1 MPLFDGYV
9 AVDWS
14 ASTEP
19 VDGANSIWIAICDPA
34 GPPRLENPDTREL
47 AMERINALLDE
58 ATAMDR
64 RLLCGFDFPFGYPE
78 GTANGLTGRAGWEAV
93 WERIAD
99 VITDCPNNA
108 NNSFEAAA
116 ELNTA
121 FEGEGPFWGLHHT
134 WHVVGIL
141 ATKAP
146 PGSWGNNLPPNLRYA
161 ETVLRNDPN
170 VNPKPQEVWKLF
182 YQGNVGRQALTGIAR
197 LETLR
202 RCRDDVR
209 VWPFQ
214 TCGEGREQVLDEGRD
229 QVLAEIYPSLIAPCP
244 GNAVLDARQVA
255 ATALTLREL
264 DGTALLQQYLQAP
277 NDMPAR
283 VITEEGLILGMQD
296 PVTFR
301 AVAARVT
308 PACIIN

>member
-58 ATAMDR
+58 ATTMDR

-78 GTANGLTGRAGWEAV
+78 GTAHGLTGRAGWKAV

-99 VITDCPNNA
+99 VITDCPSNA

-121 FEGEGPFWGLHHT
+121 FDGEGPFWGLHHT
-134 WHVVGIL
+134 WQIEGIM
-141 ATKAP
+141 AKKAP

-197 LETLR
+197 LQSLGR
-202 RCRDDVR
+202 SRGDVQ
-209 VWPFQ
+209 VWPFEPL
-214 TCGEGREQVLDEGRD
+214 GEEGTHH
-229 QVLAEIYPSLIAPCP
+229 VLAEIYPSLINPCP

-255 ATALTLREL
+255 AVALTLREL
-264 DGTALLQQYLQAP
+264 DQQRQLGQYLQAP
-277 NDMPAR
+277 NAMPAR
-283 VITEEGLILGMQD
+283 VIAEEGLIFGMHA
-296 PVTFR
+296 PAGFR
-301 AVAARVT
+301 AVAAQVT
-308 PACIIN
+308 PACIINSPAH

>member
-1 MPLFDGYV
+1 MPLFYGYV

-19 VDGANSIWIAICDPA
+19 VDGADSIWIAICDPV
-34 GPPRLENPDTREL
+34 GPPRLENFATREL
-47 AMERINALLDE
+47 AMERIKALLNE
-58 ATAMDR
+58 ATAMGR
-64 RLLCGFDFPFGYPE
+64 RLLIGFDFSFGYPE
-78 GTANGLTGRAGWEAV
+78 GTALMMTGRVGWEAV

-108 NNSFEAAA
+108 NNSFEAAV

-134 WHVVGIL
+134 WHIPGIL
-141 ATKAP
+141 RGKAP
-146 PGSWGNNLPPNLRYA
+146 QGSWGNNLPPNLRYA
-161 ETVLRNDPN
+161 ETVLRNNRN

-182 YQGNVGRQALTGIAR
+182 YRGNVGRQALTGIAR

-202 RCRDDVR
+202 KCRDDVQ

-214 TCGEGREQVLDEGRD
+214 TLGEGRHH
-229 QVLAEIYPSLIAPCP
+229 VLAEIYPSLIAPCP

-255 ATALTLREL
+255 AVALTLREL
-264 DGTALLQQYLQAP
+264 DRQGQLGQYLQAP
-277 NDMPAR
+277 NTMPAR
-283 VITEEGLILGMQD
+283 VIAEEGLILGMQD
-296 PVTFR
+296 PL
-301 AVAARVT
+301 AACPRNNVLYELYRLR
-308 PACIIN
+308 

>member
-1 MPLFDGYV
+1 MPLFDGYA

-14 ASTEP
+14 ASTQP
-19 VDGANSIWIAICDPA
+19 VVGANSIWISICDPA

-78 GTANGLTGRAGWEAV
+78 GTANGLTCRAGWETV

-99 VITDCPNNA
+99 VITDCPSNA
-108 NNSFEAAA
+108 NNSFEAAV

-121 FEGEGPFWGLHHT
+121 FEGEGPFWGLHHA
-134 WHVVGIL
+134 WHIEGIL
-141 ATKAP
+141 HTKAP

-161 ETVLRNDPN
+161 ETVLRADPN
-170 VNPKPQEVWKLF
+170 VDPKPQEVWKLF
-182 YQGNVGRQALTGIAR
+182 YRGNVGRQALTGIAR
-197 LETLR
+197 LQNLR
-202 RCRDDVR
+202 RSRSDVQ

-214 TCGEGREQVLDEGRD
+214 SLGEGRHH
-229 QVLAEIYPSLIAPCP
+229 VLAEIYPSLIDPCP

-255 ATALTLREL
+255 AVALTLREL
-264 DGTALLQQYLQAP
+264 DGAGLLQQYLQAP
-277 NDMPAR
+277 NTMPDRA
-283 VITEEGLILGMQD
+283 IAEEGLIFGMHA
-296 PVTFR
+296 PAGFR
-301 AVAARVT
+301 TMAAGVT
-308 PACIIN
+308 PGYQVQ